1 MVFRLMSDSWASGR
15 AARVAGAGFS
25 KRPATALVAFFWRLR
40 RPRPNSQFPDM
51 RGLRPAPLRGCGC
64 RSQAGRRV
72 KLGRMPGR
80 KWTCANSPQ
89 SVGGPRAGDTGGGS
103 SGSPR
108 SVRLFWRL
116 GRNSNGG
123 NVSEPGS
130 RHPSPPCAHVLNA
143 QRAHH
148 AAGQLAR
155 SAPVWAASLGLAS
168 SLRYVLLAAL
178 TGLSCGHNGTP
189 DSRSRCRD

>member
-1 MVFRLMSDSWASGR
+1 MSLGRSGPGVRSGFLETPRTRFGGVLLASAR
-15 AARVAGAGFS
+15 TASQFAVSRHARVASGA
-25 KRPATALVAFFWRLR
+25 AQRLWM
-40 RPRPNSQFPDM
+40 SI
-51 RGLRPAPLRGCGC
+51 
-64 RSQAGRRV
+64 AGRSSGEAWKNAR
-72 KLGRMPGR
+72 LS
-80 KWTCANSPQ
+80 WTCTNSPQ

-130 RHPSPPCAHVLNA
+130 RHPSPPCAHVLKA

-148 AAGQLAR
+148 AAGQFAR
-155 SAPVWAASLGLAS
+155 SAPVWVAPLGPAS
-168 SLRYVLLAAL
+168 SLRFFLLAAL